1 VHALKEQC
9 ALCVDAQEVH
19 EVSVSFDRADGRV
32 TVRLG
37 GEFDLA
43 TAPGLRE
50 VLAESDTD
58 TVVDLAEVSFIDS
71 STLQVFVTT
80 HLRLGERGHN
90 FVLRNPRANVRRV
103 LEVTGLDKWIEDG

>member
-1 VHALKEQC
+1 MRRRCKGM
-9 ALCVDAQEVH
+9 
-19 EVSVSFDRADGRV
+19 SMSFDRTDGRV

-58 TVVDLAEVSFIDS
+58 TVVDLAEVLFIDS
-71 STLQVFVTT
+71 STLQVFAAT
-80 HLRLGERGHN
+80 HRRLGERGHS
-90 FVLRNPRANVRRV
+90 FVLRDPHTNVRRV
-103 LEVTGLDKWIEDG
+103 LEITGLDKMIEDR

>member
-1 VHALKEQC
+1 M
-9 ALCVDAQEVH
+9 
-19 EVSVSFDRADGRV
+19 SVSFDRTDGRV

-43 TAPGLRE
+43 TAPRLSE

-71 STLQVFVTT
+71 STLQVFAST
-80 HLRLGERGHN
+80 HRRLGEQGHK
-90 FVLRNPRANVRRV
+90 FVVRNPRANVRRV
-103 LEVTGLDKWIEDG
+103 LEITDLDEWIEGG